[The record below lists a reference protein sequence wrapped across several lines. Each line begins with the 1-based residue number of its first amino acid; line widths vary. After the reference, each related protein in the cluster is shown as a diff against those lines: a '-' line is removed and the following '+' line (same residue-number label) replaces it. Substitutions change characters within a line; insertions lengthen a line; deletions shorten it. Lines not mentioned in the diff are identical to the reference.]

1 VAKIIEDK
9 VKKEVTPLFE
19 KLKGHV
25 EIIFFTDKKD
35 CQFCDKQQELLEE
48 LASLSD
54 NLKLQIYDRTEHAD
68 KAEKY
73 RIDKVPATAIIGK
86 QDHGIRFFGLTAGH
100 EFSSLMQ
107 AIIMVGTGTSGIP
120 PDLERMIREIEHEV
134 HIEVMTTLSCPYCP
148 KAVHAAHQLAMVN
161 ENIRADMIESEEFPD
176 LSRTYEV
183 YGVPKTMINETHSF
197 EGAQPVQAVYLE
209 VLKAVDVQEYERINT
224 MIREAQGH
232 RQVRKPEIKSV
243 YDTIIVGGGPAALS
257 AAVYAARKQMNV
269 LLVSKDIGG
278 QITYTASIDNYLGLP
293 GISGEELKEQFMFH
307 AEAYPI
313 AESIGAGV
321 VKVGRDTDSFFV
333 MTEDDKTYKARSVI
347 FCTGKEYRRLGVPGE
362 DRFIGHGITFC
373 ATCDAPLYKN
383 KKVAV
388 VGGGNSAFTAARDLV
403 GYAKEIH
410 VIHRRDKF
418 SADDALIKE
427 VEKASNVTFHKNM
440 SVIEFLGDKKLQ
452 GVTLRSTKNTE
463 TTSINVEGVFLEIG
477 LTPNTDTVRDLLKLN
492 ERGEIPVNNDNSTD
506 IPGFFAAGDATDIPE
521 KQIIVAAGEGAK
533 AAIAAYKYLIEKKL
547 IEKISSDNWE

>member
-1 VAKIIEDK
+1 MAVIIDEK
-9 VKKEVTPLFE
+9 VKKEITPLLE
-19 KLKGHV
+19 KLKNRVHL
-25 EIIFFTDKKD
+25 IFFAEKKN
-35 CQFCDKQQELLEE
+35 CPFCDKQRELIEE

-54 NLKLQIYDRTEHAD
+54 KLELHIYDHSEHAD
-68 KAEKY
+68 EAQKY
-73 RIDKVPATAIIGK
+73 LIDKVPATVIAGK
-86 QDHGIRFFGLTAGH
+86 QDYGIRFFGLTGGH

-107 AIIMVGTGTSGIP
+107 AIIMVGTDTSGIH
-120 PDLERMIREIEHEV
+120 PDLEQMIQEIKKPV

-161 ENIRADMIESEEFPD
+161 EHIRADMVEGEEFPD
-176 LSRTYEV
+176 LARKYDV

-209 VLKAVDVQEYERINT
+209 VLKAVDPQEYGRVKT

-232 RQVRKPEIKSV
+232 RHVRKPEMRSV

-257 AAVYAARKQMNV
+257 AAVYAARKQLNV

-278 QITYTASIDNYLGLP
+278 QIAYTASIDNYLGLP

-313 AESIGAGV
+313 AESLGANV
-321 VKVGRDTDSFFV
+321 VKVSAG
-333 MTEDDKTYKARSVI
+333 DDLFLVKTNDEKIFKARTVI

-362 DRFIGHGITFC
+362 DRFIGHGIAFC

-388 VGGGNSAFTAARDLV
+388 VGGGNSAFTAVRDLV

-410 VIHRRDKF
+410 VIHRRDRF
-418 SADDALIKE
+418 TADNSLVQDVKR
-427 VEKASNVTFHKNM
+427 ASNVTFHIGV
-440 SVIEFLGDKKLQ
+440 SVKQFRGDKKLQ
-452 GVTLRSTKNTE
+452 GIILSSTKNAA
-463 TTSINVEGVFLEIG
+463 TTSIDVDGVFLEIG
-477 LTPNTDTVRDLLKLN
+477 LTPNTDAVRDIIGLN
-492 ERGEIPVNNDNSTD
+492 ERAEIPVRADNSTD
-506 IPGFFAAGDATDIPE
+506 LPGFFAAGDATDVPE

-533 AAIAAYKYLIEKKL
+533 AAIAVYKYLVGKKL
-547 IEKISSDNWE
+547 IEKTQSDDWE

>member
-1 VAKIIEDK
+1 
-9 VKKEVTPLFE
+9 
-19 KLKGHV
+19 
-25 EIIFFTDKKD
+25 
-35 CQFCDKQQELLEE
+35 
-48 LASLSD
+48 
-54 NLKLQIYDRTEHAD
+54 
-68 KAEKY
+68 
-73 RIDKVPATAIIGK
+73 
-86 QDHGIRFFGLTAGH
+86 
-100 EFSSLMQ
+100 
-107 AIIMVGTGTSGIP
+107 
-120 PDLERMIREIEHEV
+120 
-134 HIEVMTTLSCPYCP
+134 
-148 KAVHAAHQLAMVN
+148 
-161 ENIRADMIESEEFPD
+161 
-176 LSRTYEV
+176 
-183 YGVPKTMINETHSF
+183 
-197 EGAQPVQAVYLE
+197 
-209 VLKAVDVQEYERINT
+209 
-224 MIREAQGH
+224 
-232 RQVRKPEIKSV
+232 
-243 YDTIIVGGGPAALS
+243 
-257 AAVYAARKQMNV
+257 
-269 LLVSKDIGG
+269 
-278 QITYTASIDNYLGLP
+278 
-293 GISGEELKEQFMFH
+293 MFH

>member
-1 VAKIIEDK
+1 MAKIIDDK
-9 VKKEVTPLFE
+9 VKNEVIPLFE
-19 KLKGHV
+19 KLKGQV
-25 EIIFFTDKKD
+25 EIIFFADKKD

-68 KAEKY
+68 KANEY
-73 RIDKVPATAIIGK
+73 NIDKVPATAIIGK
-86 QDHGIRFFGLTAGH
+86 QDYGIRFFGLTAGH
-100 EFSSLMQ
+100 EFTSLMQ

-120 PDLERMIREIEHEV
+120 RDIEQMIREIKKPV

-176 LSRTYEV
+176 LSRKYDV
-183 YGVPKTMINETHSF
+183 YGVPKTMINQTHSF
-197 EGAQPVQAVYLE
+197 EGAQPLQAVYLE
-209 VLKAVDVQEYERINT
+209 VLKAVDVQEYERIKT
-224 MIREAQGH
+224 VIREAQGH
-232 RQVRKPEIKSV
+232 RHVRTPETKAI

-257 AAVYAARKQMNV
+257 AAVYTARKQMNV

-278 QITYTASIDNYLGLP
+278 QIAYTASIDNYLGLP

-321 VKVGRDTDSFFV
+321 VKVNKDKDLFFV
-333 MTEDDKTYKARSVI
+333 KTEDDKTYTARSVI

-362 DRFIGHGITFC
+362 DRFIGHGIAFC

-388 VGGGNSAFTAARDLV
+388 VGGGNSAFTAARDLI
-403 GYAKEIH
+403 GYATEIH
-410 VIHRRDKF
+410 VIHRRDEF

-427 VEKASNVTFHKNM
+427 VQKASNVTFHKNM
-440 SVIEFLGDKKLQ
+440 SVTGFLGDEKLH
-452 GVTLRSTKNTE
+452 GMSLSSTE
-463 TTSINVEGVFLEIG
+463 DPGTTSINVDGVFLEIG
-477 LTPNTDTVRDLLKLN
+477 LTPNTDAVRDLVTLN
-492 ERGEIPVNNDNSTD
+492 ERGEIPVYSDNRTD
-506 IPGFFAAGDATDIPE
+506 IPGFFAAGDATDVPE

-533 AAIAAYKYLIEKKL
+533 AAIAAYKYLIEKNL
-547 IEKISSDNWE
+547 IEKTPSDNWE